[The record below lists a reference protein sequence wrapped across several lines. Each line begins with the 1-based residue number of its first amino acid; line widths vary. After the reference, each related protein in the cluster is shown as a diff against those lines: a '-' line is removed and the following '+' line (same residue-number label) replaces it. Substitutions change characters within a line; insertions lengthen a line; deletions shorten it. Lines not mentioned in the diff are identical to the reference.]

1 MDNKNKKLFVLILLV
16 ALFLSATITAGCT
29 WNSGKDPGQSPTAGP
44 ATNQQQE
51 ETPDNQVPESVTTA
65 PGQKFSDPVKLPGPT
80 TRNNAIRPK
89 YDSETEEKIIGEAKS
104 EILRVF
110 PGVVSASLNNY
121 HWDSNRVGTLFLP
134 VIVFD
139 GVIVDEDQAGDRCEI
154 TYDPENKRIVYWG
167 YDNDAPVRDTSG
179 GEIIRHED
187 IDIEEDII
195 PLFKRIIGEEEY
207 EKNKDNYFIHT
218 ADSPNDHLTT
228 IAYISESYKGIQ
240 SYMGRAQIYLNRANG
255 EIYVYGD
262 DFNDKDFY
270 NEAVTLSTVPGIS
283 LDEAKSILETKLD
296 EAYPDDPQEVQY
308 KEAENTNCLKWLD
321 AEAYMDIED
330 GYLLSPIPL
339 AWWISYT
346 SKGSRAE
353 TDRYL
358 GAAVDANTGE
368 ILSMHDPRF
377 DIHGKNYD

>member
-29 WNSGKDPGQSPTAGP
+29 WNSVKDPGQSPTAGP

-80 TRNNAIRPK
+80 TRSNAIRPK

-139 GVIVDEDQAGDRCEI
+139 GVIVDKDQAGDISEI

-207 EKNKDNYFIHT
+207 EKNKDNYFMHIV
-218 ADSPNDHLTT
+218 DSPNDYQTT
-228 IAYISESYKGIQ
+228 IAYIHESRKGIR
-240 SYMGRAQIYLNRANG
+240 SYMGKAYIFLNRANG
-255 EIYVYGD
+255 EITAYGD

-283 LDEAKSILETKLD
+283 LEEAKSILETKMD
-296 EAYPDDPQEVQY
+296 EAYPDNPQEVQF
-308 KEAENTNCLKWLD
+308 KETENTNCLLWLD

-339 AWWISYT
+339 AWGISYT
-346 SKGSRAE
+346 TKGSRAE
-353 TDRYL
+353 TDRSL
-358 GAAVDANTGE
+358 WAAVDANTGE
-368 ILSMHDPRF
+368 ILSMYDPRF
-377 DIHGKNYD
+377 DIHGKNYG